1 MNSRESFHWS
11 DPREECINNEGRID
25 APSEGLTLAGGSDEL
40 RILLKGFNGQSGS
53 RMCAIVTR
61 SGVPVASVLPDEV
74 PADNFATMAATLLG
88 ALEVIYSTMKG
99 PSPQQVTVQTENGNL
114 MLRVVTSK
122 VFFVAMTE
130 GSPADVQK
138 HVYET
143 ATRARALLGKT
154 T

>member
-1 MNSRESFHWS
+1 
-11 DPREECINNEGRID
+11 
-25 APSEGLTLAGGSDEL
+25 
-40 RILLKGFNGQSGS
+40 
-53 RMCAIVTR
+53 MCAIVTR

-130 GSPADVQK
+130 GNPADMQK
-138 HVYET
+138 HVEET
-143 ATRARALLGKT
+143 ATRARALLAKAT
-154 T
+154 